1 MLALTYT
8 VGERSLFGEYGD
20 RVGVISLPVK
30 IGAEAIEMP
39 RPRSCASE

>member
-8 VGERSLFGEYGD
+8 VGERSSFGECGG

-30 IGAEAIEMP
+30 IAAEAIEMP
-39 RPRSCASE
+39 RPRSCSSE

>member
-20 RVGVISLPVK
+20 NVGVIGLPVK
-30 IGAEAIEMP
+30 TAAEAIEMP
-39 RPRSCASE
+39 LPRS